1 MAAFSLLQW
10 LPFILG
16 GIAILVA
23 IGLIAVG
30 VTNANQ
36 ADPLLDRLAEYG
48 AQEEVMENLEA
59 IEMSIPFSQRVLL
72 PLMQQVAKVTTS
84 FTPQQAL
91 ERTQRMLDLAGN
103 PSGLTPSVMWTMR
116 FISLIGVAGL
126 MILTFARR
134 SPTMLVLGG
143 VVGAVIGFMLPQM
156 WLSSRVTRRQQAV
169 IRALPDA
176 LDLMS
181 IAVEAGLGF
190 DQAMTQ
196 VSTKWDNELALA
208 FGRVI
213 REIQLGKT
221 RREALHSM
229 ADSVDVPDVTSFTAA
244 IIQAD
249 QLGVSIARVLKIQ
262 ADQMRI
268 KRRQRAQEKA
278 QQAPIKMMIPL
289 VTLIFPSI
297 WLVILGPAAVNLFK
311 TFFK

>member
-1 MAAFSLLQW
+1 MPALSLLQW

-16 GIAILVA
+16 GIAVLVA

-30 VTNANQ
+30 VSNSNQ

-72 PLMQQVAKVTTS
+72 PFMQQVAKITTS

-116 FISLIGVAGL
+116 FISMIGLAGL
-126 MILTFARR
+126 LIILFARR
-134 SPTMLVLGG
+134 SPTMLLLGG
-143 VVGAVIGFMLPQM
+143 VGGAVVGFLLPQM

-196 VSTKWDNELALA
+196 VSTKWDNELSLA

-213 REIQLGKT
+213 REIQLGKS
-221 RREALHSM
+221 RREALRSM
-229 ADSVDVPDVTSFTAA
+229 ADSIDVADVTSFTAA

-311 TFFK
+311 TFF

>member
-1 MAAFSLLQW
+1 MA
-10 LPFILG
+10 
-16 GIAILVA
+16 V
-23 IGLIAVG
+23 GLIAVG
-30 VTNANQ
+30 ISNSNQ
-36 ADPLLDRLAEYG
+36 ADPLGDRLAEYG
-48 AQEEVMENLEA
+48 AQAQVAENLEA
-59 IEMSIPFSQRVLL
+59 SEMSIPFSQRVLL
-72 PLMQQVAKVTTS
+72 PLMQQIARLTTS

-91 ERTQRMLDLAGN
+91 ERTQRLLDLAGN
-103 PSGLTPSVMWTMR
+103 PSGLTPSIMWMMR
-116 FISLIGVAGL
+116 FIALIGLSAL
-126 MILTFARR
+126 MLLLFARR
-134 SPTMLVLGG
+134 SPTMLLLFG
-143 VVGAVIGFMLPQM
+143 VGGAVIGFMLPQM
-156 WLSSRVTRRQQAV
+156 WLSSKVTRRQQAV

-196 VSTKWDNELALA
+196 VSTKWDNELSLA

-213 REIQLGKT
+213 REIQLGKS
-221 RREALHSM
+221 RREALRSM
-229 ADSVDVPDVTSFTAA
+229 AESIDVADVTSFTAA

-297 WLVILGPAAVNLFK
+297 WLVILGPAAVSLFK
-311 TFFK
+311 NFF

>member
-1 MAAFSLLQW
+1 MAGLSLFQL

-23 IGLIAVG
+23 VGLIAVG
-30 VTNANQ
+30 ISNSNQ
-36 ADPLLDRLAEYG
+36 ADPLGDRLAEYG
-48 AQEEVMENLEA
+48 AQEQVAENLEA

-72 PLMQQVAKVTTS
+72 PLMQQIARLTTS

-91 ERTQRMLDLAGN
+91 ERTQRLLDLAGN
-103 PSGLTPSVMWTMR
+103 PSGLTPSIMWMMR
-116 FISLIGVAGL
+116 FIALIGLSAL
-126 MILTFARR
+126 MLLLFARR
-134 SPTMLVLGG
+134 SPTMLLLFG
-143 VVGAVIGFMLPQM
+143 VGGAVIGFMLPQM
-156 WLSSRVTRRQQAV
+156 WLSSKVTRRQQAV

-196 VSTKWDNELALA
+196 VSTKWDNELSLA

-213 REIQLGKT
+213 REIQLGKS
-221 RREALHSM
+221 RREALRSM
-229 ADSVDVPDVTSFTAA
+229 AESIDVADVTSFTAA

-297 WLVILGPAAVNLFK
+297 WLVILGPAAVSLFK
-311 TFFK
+311 NFF

>member
-1 MAAFSLLQW
+1 
-10 LPFILG
+10 
-16 GIAILVA
+16 
-23 IGLIAVG
+23 
-30 VTNANQ
+30 
-36 ADPLLDRLAEYG
+36 
-48 AQEEVMENLEA
+48 
-59 IEMSIPFSQRVLL
+59 
-72 PLMQQVAKVTTS
+72 
-84 FTPQQAL
+84 
-91 ERTQRMLDLAGN
+91 
-103 PSGLTPSVMWTMR
+103 
-116 FISLIGVAGL
+116 
-126 MILTFARR
+126 
-134 SPTMLVLGG
+134 
-143 VVGAVIGFMLPQM
+143 M
-156 WLSSRVTRRQQAV
+156 WLSSKVTRRQQAV

-196 VSTKWDNELALA
+196 VSTKWDNELSLA

-213 REIQLGKT
+213 REIQLGKS
-221 RREALHSM
+221 RREALRSM
-229 ADSVDVPDVTSFTAA
+229 AESIDVADVTSFTAA

-297 WLVILGPAAVNLFK
+297 WLVILGPAAVSLFK
-311 TFFK
+311 NFF

>member
-1 MAAFSLLQW
+1 MPALSLLQW

-16 GIAILVA
+16 GIAVLVA

-30 VTNANQ
+30 VSNANQ

-72 PLMQQVAKVTTS
+72 PFMQQVAKITTS

-116 FISLIGVAGL
+116 FISMIGLAGL
-126 MILTFARR
+126 LIILFARR
-134 SPTMLVLGG
+134 SPTMLLLGG
-143 VVGAVIGFMLPQM
+143 VGGAVVGFLLPQM

-196 VSTKWDNELALA
+196 VSTKWDNELSLA

-213 REIQLGKT
+213 REIQLGKS
-221 RREALHSM
+221 RREALRSM
-229 ADSVDVPDVTSFTAA
+229 ADSIDVADVTSFTAA

-311 TFFK
+311 TFF

>member
-1 MAAFSLLQW
+1 MAGINLIQW

-30 VTNANQ
+30 VSNSNQ
-36 ADPLLDRLAEYG
+36 SDPLVDRLATYG
-48 AQEEVMENLEA
+48 AQEEVAENLES

-72 PLMQQVAKVTTS
+72 PFMQQVAKLTTS

-116 FISLIGVAGL
+116 FISLIGLAGL
-126 MILTFARR
+126 MLLMFARR
-134 SPTMLVLGG
+134 TPTMLLLGG
-143 VVGAVIGFMLPQM
+143 VGGAVVGFMLPQM
-156 WLSSRVTRRQQAV
+156 WLSSRVTRRQQSV

-221 RREALHSM
+221 RREALRAMS
-229 ADSVDVPDVTSFTAA
+229 DSIDVPDVTSFTAA

-289 VTLIFPSI
+289 VGLIFPSI
-297 WLVILGPAAVNLFK
+297 WLVILGPAAVQLFK
-311 TFFK
+311 SFF

>member
-1 MAAFSLLQW
+1 MAEFSLFQW

-16 GIAILVA
+16 GVAILIA

-30 VTNANQ
+30 VSNSNQ
-36 ADPLLDRLAEYG
+36 SDPLLDRLATYG
-48 AQEEVMENLEA
+48 AQEEVAENLEA

-72 PLMQQVAKVTTS
+72 PIMQQVAKLTTS

-91 ERTQRMLDLAGN
+91 ERTQRMLNLAGN

-116 FISLIGVAGL
+116 FISLIGLSGL
-126 MILTFARR
+126 MLLMFARR
-134 SPTMLVLGG
+134 SPTMLLLGG
-143 VVGAVIGFMLPQM
+143 VGGAVVGFMLPQM

-196 VSTKWDNELALA
+196 VSTKWDNELSLA

-221 RREALHSM
+221 RREALRAM
-229 ADSVDVPDVTSFTAA
+229 ADSIDVPDVTSFTAA

-297 WLVILGPAAVNLFK
+297 WLVILGPAAVQLFK
-311 TFFK
+311 QFF